1 MDTGPGGVLISAT
14 MKKDGSRETSV
25 RSAIE
30 TSADTVRSL
39 LGQLDGIERAC
50 DIVVGALKDGNKVLA
65 AGNGGSAAEA
75 LHMAEE
81 LIGRFRFN
89 RRPLPAISL
98 AADPTAITCIGNDFG
113 YDHVFARQVE
123 GLGKPGDVLVLFST
137 SGRSRNL
144 ALALDQ
150 ARRGGLKTVS
160 FLGKG
165 GGPIAGLSD
174 AEVIVAAPQT
184 ERIQEAHQV
193 LMHIIL
199 DAVERAFPPEVAG

>member
-1 MDTGPGGVLISAT
+1 
-14 MKKDGSRETSV
+14 MKKDSSREAGL

-30 TSADTVRSL
+30 ASADTVRSL
-39 LGQLDGIERAC
+39 LGQIDGIESAC
-50 DIVVGALKDGNKVLA
+50 GIVVGALKNGNKVLA

-75 LHMAEE
+75 MHMSEE
-81 LIGRFRFN
+81 LVGRFRFD

-113 YDHVFARQVE
+113 YDAVFARQVE
-123 GLGKPGDVLVLFST
+123 GLGRPGDVLVLFST
-137 SGRSRNL
+137 SGKSRNL
-144 ALALDQ
+144 VLALQQ

-165 GGPIAGLSD
+165 GGPMAGLSD
-174 AEVIVAAPQT
+174 AEVIVASQQT

-193 LMHIIL
+193 LMHIVL
-199 DAVERAFPPEVAG
+199 DAVERAFPPEAAG